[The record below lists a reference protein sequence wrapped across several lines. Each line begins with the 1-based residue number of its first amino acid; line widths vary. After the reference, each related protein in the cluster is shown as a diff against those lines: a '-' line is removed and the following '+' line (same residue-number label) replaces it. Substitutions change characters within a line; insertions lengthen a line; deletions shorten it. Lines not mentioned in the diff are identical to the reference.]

1 MLGPNK
7 WILFTIVGGVLLSI
21 HIHAIDAP
29 AKSHIK
35 PEIQSFTNQK
45 LGITV
50 ENLKRNTAA
59 PSSRRQSRNLV
70 PPYQEFSPLDRVQ
83 FIDSRTRNSRHLPG
97 TFGSF
102 RIEIPRSPSHSL
114 LSTAAGIRR
123 RSDEYDDTLG
133 TFPAQQQQS
142 YDINYDFDYANDDN
156 ATFGLLSSNYQ
167 QFQNKV
173 IPISFSRAA
182 PTTEG
187 QLQPTTKSANIKTNN
202 NVEAIKDE
210 SKSSA
215 EASSSSS
222 SSSSSASSA
231 TKESSDERSSR
242 MLDENESNAAADA
255 ASDNVRFPT
264 DESLPQPEALTARRS
279 GLRFEQNNESEH
291 KQSPPQLHQPYNP
304 FIPQAY
310 SEESLHFGD
319 TIPHFQRPYNDE
331 TLEPSNEN
339 ERISLGNRY
348 YRPFIQPFRDEVTK
362 FGDVNG
368 PITAFN
374 RPVRD
379 FIDSSAASTLVN
391 FPRTSFDSTGGYFE
405 SSRPPRHYFPA
416 KAYTEYAPD
425 YAAPKYLQPSYTWK
439 QTRQPR
445 VVFPPPN
452 DFAQGT
458 VGTTYVG
465 NDNIVFR

>member
-29 AKSHIK
+29 AKSLIS
-35 PEIQSFTNQK
+35 PAVQSFTNQK

-50 ENLKRNTAA
+50 ENFQNFAA
-59 PSSRRQSRNLV
+59 ISSRRQSRNLV
-70 PPYQEFSPLDRVQ
+70 PPYQEFSNRDRVQ
-83 FIDSRTRNSRHLPG
+83 FIDSRTRNSRNLPG

-102 RIEIPRSPSHSL
+102 RIEIP
-114 LSTAAGIRR
+114 STSVPNFRR
-123 RSDEYDDTLG
+123 RSDEYDDTVG
-133 TFPAQQQQS
+133 TFPAGQQQQS
-142 YDINYDFDYANDDN
+142 YDISYDFDYPSDDN
-156 ATFGLLSSNYQ
+156 GTFGLLSSNYQ
-167 QFQNKV
+167 PFQNKV
-173 IPISFSRAA
+173 IPISFSRA
-182 PTTEG
+182 TEG
-187 QLQPTTKSANIKTNN
+187 QSTLPSTTSTLKN
-202 NVEAIKDE
+202 NVKLADDE
-210 SKSSA
+210 SKSA
-215 EASSSSS
+215 EMSSTSSTSSTSSST
-222 SSSSSASSA
+222 AS
-231 TKESSDERSSR
+231 KESEERSSR
-242 MLDENESNAAADA
+242 MVDETAENESNDDK
-255 ASDNVRFPT
+255 SDKVRFP

-279 GLRFEQNNESEH
+279 GLQFEQSTESEM
-291 KQSPPQLHQPYNP
+291 KQQQTYNP
-304 FIPQAY
+304 FIPQSY
-310 SEESLHFGD
+310 SEESYHFGD
-319 TIPHFQRPYNDE
+319 TIPHFQRPYNEE
-331 TLEPSNEN
+331 TLESSNEN
-339 ERISLGNRY
+339 ERISMGNRY
-348 YRPFIQPFRDEVTK
+348 YRPFIQPIQPFRDEVTK
-362 FGDVNG
+362 FGDING

-374 RPVRD
+374 RPIREFMD
-379 FIDSSAASTLVN
+379 SAASTLLS
-391 FPRTSFDSTGGYFE
+391 FPRTSQFDSIPSIGYFE